1 MTKRKMYKEMRK
13 ILRYVEGGGDPHFT
27 TSQESDL
34 WGECVKRGFLNVSDD
49 SRPDESGMW
58 CIQLINHNITPTGI
72 EWLYAPNADRKST
85 IAILVS
91 IAALIVSVLSNLQ
104 SILVGVSL
112 LWELIGI

>member
-1 MTKRKMYKEMRK
+1 M
-13 ILRYVEGGGDPHFT
+13 RYVENGGDPNFT

-34 WGECVKRGFLNVSDD
+34 WGECVKRGFLNAYPD
-49 SRPDESGMW
+49 SGQDESGMW
-58 CIQLINHNITPTGI
+58 HIFLINHNITPTGI

-91 IAALIVSVLSNLQ
+91 IAALLVSVLSNLQ

-112 LWELIGI
+112 LWELLGV

>member
-13 ILRYVEGGGDPHFT
+13 ILRYVENGGDPDFT
-27 TSQESDL
+27 TSQESDF
-34 WGECVKRGFLNVSDD
+34 WGECVKRGFLNVSPDSGCDD
-49 SRPDESGMW
+49 NGIWHIE
-58 CIQLINHNITPTGI
+58 LLNHNITPTGI

-85 IAILVS
+85 VAILVS